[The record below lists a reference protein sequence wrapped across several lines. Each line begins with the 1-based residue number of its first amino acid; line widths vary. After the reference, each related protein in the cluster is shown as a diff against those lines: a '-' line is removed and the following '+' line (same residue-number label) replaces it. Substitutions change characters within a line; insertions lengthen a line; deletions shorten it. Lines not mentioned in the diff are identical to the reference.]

1 MLELKNITA
10 GYGKKVVLS
19 NVSATFKDNTVTVVM
34 GPNGAGK
41 STLLKTAY
49 GLLKKSGGNIFLDG
63 QKIVPSPQQFVEKG
77 IFMIPQGKRV
87 FRHMT
92 VKENLELA
100 THFWKDKSAFP
111 ARLEETL
118 VQFPDLKDRL
128 NDLAGNLSGGQ
139 QQMVALARGLLNKPR
154 MVFMDEPSI
163 GLSPKLINDIFHTI
177 KQIKDTTGTSFVIV
191 EHNLKTLLPLTDW
204 AYILEQGQVIYDGPS
219 ESKTLEKMISAVFK

>member
-10 GYGKKVVLS
+10 GYGKKTVL
-19 NVSATFKDNTVTVVM
+19 NDVSVTFKDNAVTVVM

-49 GLLKKSGGNIFLDG
+49 GLLKKTGGEILLDG
-63 QKIVPSPQQFVEKG
+63 EKTTPSPQKFVEKG
-77 IFMIPQGKRV
+77 IFMVPQGKRV
-87 FRHMT
+87 FRRMT

-100 THFWKDKSAFP
+100 THFWKDKSVFP
-111 ARLEETL
+111 ERLEEILT
-118 VQFPDLKDRL
+118 QFPDLAARL
-128 NDLAGNLSGGQ
+128 DDWAGNLSGGQ
-139 QQMVALARGLLNKPR
+139 QQMVALARGLLSKPK

-163 GLSPKLINDIFHTI
+163 GLSPKLINDTFHKI
-177 KQIKDTTGTSFVIV
+177 KEIKDNLGTSFVIV

-219 ESKTLEKMISAVFK
+219 EGKTLEKMVAAVFK